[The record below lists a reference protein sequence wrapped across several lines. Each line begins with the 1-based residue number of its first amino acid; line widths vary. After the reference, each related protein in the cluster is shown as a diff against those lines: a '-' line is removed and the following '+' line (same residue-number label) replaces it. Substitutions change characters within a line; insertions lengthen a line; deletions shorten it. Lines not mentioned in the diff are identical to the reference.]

1 MASRPFPHVVAQGFC
16 QENARNKKN
25 IQLHCSWLWLNINQW
40 QPLWLRVDALILDQW
55 TAHLPLPE
63 PNNSRIIKLG
73 LMLG

>member
-16 QENARNKKN
+16 QENAWNKKN
-25 IQLHCSWLWLNINQW
+25 IQLHCSWLWLNTNQW

-55 TAHLPLPE
+55 TAHLPLPK
-63 PNNSRIIKLG
+63 PNNSQIIKLG